1 MDTPWRVFV
10 INLQWFARVSRLSNS
25 FSGTQKCRMKRDRV
39 GFAACHRWHWSAE
52 GKGRV
57 FFSNVGRM
65 SCPKNP
71 SEVFVCGIGQQMSGI
86 VGVGGSGNPM
96 TMKAQPNALSNFVF
110 LTLSFCS
117 GT

>member
-25 FSGTQKCRMKRDRV
+25 FSGTQKRRMKRVRV
-39 GFAACHRWHWSAE
+39 GFAACHRWHRSAE

-65 SCPKNP
+65 SCPQNP

-86 VGVGGSGNPM
+86 VGGGGIGKPHDHE
-96 TMKAQPNALSNFVF
+96 
-110 LTLSFCS
+110 
-117 GT
+117 GTAECTF